1 MKIIAFNGSPGGRKS
16 ITNIMVGEVLEGARQ
31 AGAETENVFLVEKK
45 INFCKACYSCWHNEL
60 GKCAIDDDVQELLEK
75 LKNADVVIFA
85 TPLYFDNVSALLKM
99 FIERTI
105 PIGSPYLGKDEHG
118 ESRHE
123 DREGFCKCYERVPKI
138 VMLSNAGLP
147 EQSHF
152 QVVSLYA
159 RRVARSM
166 HTELIA
172 EIYRGQGGLLSL
184 PVDQLRVVVDP
195 YKALL
200 RKCGMEITKN
210 CKLTDDAV
218 AQLNKP
224 LVPIDIYIQ
233 EANKYTDK
241 YWVGRTPR

>member
-1 MKIIAFNGSPGGRKS
+1 MKIIAFNGSPAGRKS
-16 ITNIMVGEVLEGARQ
+16 ITGIMLGEVLEGARQ
-31 AGAETENVFLVEKK
+31 EGAETENVFLIEKK
-45 INFCKACYSCWHNEL
+45 IEFCKGCFSCWHHEL
-60 GKCAIDDDVQELLEK
+60 GKCAIEDDVQELLEK
-75 LKNADVVIFA
+75 LKNADVAIFA
-85 TPLYFDNVSALLKM
+85 TPLYFDNVSALLKV
-99 FIERTI
+99 FIERTL
-105 PIGSPYLGKDEHG
+105 PLGSPYLGKDECG

-123 DREGFCKCYERVPKI
+123 DREGFCNCYGRVPKI

-172 EIYRGQGGLLSL
+172 EIYRGMGGLLSL
-184 PVDQLRVVVDP
+184 PVEQLRVVVDP

-210 CKLTDDAV
+210 GILSDDTV

-224 LVPIDIYIQ
+224 LVPVDMFIR

-241 YWVGRTPR
+241 YWAGRAPR